1 MILLQILDEG
11 QLTDSHGR
19 RVDFRVSSGTPL
31 LQCPDKYKFSPEYNY
46 MPNVQS
52 GKRYSCRAGSH
63 YSIRTG
69 HPRGNN
75 SGSTTSGR
83 DIPTRVDQPP

>member
-19 RVDFRVSSGTPL
+19 RVDFRVSPGTSL
-31 LQCPDKYKFSPEYNY
+31 LQYPDKFSPEYNY

-52 GKRYSCRAGSH
+52 GKRYSC
-63 YSIRTG
+63 
-69 HPRGNN
+69 
-75 SGSTTSGR
+75 
-83 DIPTRVDQPP
+83 